1 MRNKINCN
9 AVGMLCGSCVVSFF
23 LNMTHYFYFFFSS
36 RRRHTRCALVTG
48 VQTCALPIWQ
58 RSISGA
64 AWSFAA
70 SIVPVGK
77 QSQRIEHD
85 KQCRS
90 FMGHD
95 RRTDPESQDR
105 RWYEQGDH
113 AEADNQVLP
122 DDQAGA
128 AAQPKIG
135 RAYCRERGCQ
145 YV

>member
-1 MRNKINCN
+1 
-9 AVGMLCGSCVVSFF
+9 
-23 LNMTHYFYFFFSS
+23 MTHSFPT
-36 RRRHTRCALVTG
+36 RRSADLRH
-48 VQTCALPIWQ
+48 LPGRAGKRQ

-70 SIVPVGK
+70 SIFPVGK

-113 AEADNQVLP
+113 ADAANQVLP
-122 DDQAGA
+122 DDPAGA
-128 AAQPKIG
+128 AAQPYGKRKMPKVVG
-135 RAYCRERGCQ
+135 PRPEQHRVGKEW
-145 YV
+145 V